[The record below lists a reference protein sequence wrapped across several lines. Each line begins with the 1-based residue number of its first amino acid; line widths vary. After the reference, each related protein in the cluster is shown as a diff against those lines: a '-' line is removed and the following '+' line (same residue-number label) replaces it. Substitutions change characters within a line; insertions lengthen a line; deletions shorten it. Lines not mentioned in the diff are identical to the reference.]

1 VPRGYAVV
9 NVDSR
14 GSGDSEGDLRFW
26 GTLEGQDGHDFVEQI
41 AAQPWCSGRVALAGN
56 SWLAISQWFIAR
68 EQPPHLTC
76 IAPMEGLSD
85 VLRENVGHGGI
96 DNSVF
101 LRMIASVLTGRGEQ
115 EDMGKMFDTDPYRNE
130 YWDDK
135 RVDFSQIQVPAYVVA
150 SYSTGLHN
158 PGSFRGFQE
167 IPHSKK
173 WYVAW
178 CSSLIPIRSIDLRR

>member
-1 VPRGYAVV
+1 M

-14 GSGDSEGDLRFW
+14 GSGDSEGDLCFW
-26 GTLEGQDGHDFVEQI
+26 GTPEGQDGHDFIEQI

-56 SWLAISQWFIAR
+56 SWLAIVQWFIAR

-85 VLRENVGHGGI
+85 VLRENVGRGGI
-96 DNSVF
+96 DNPVF
-101 LRMIASVLTGRGEQ
+101 LRMIASILMGRGEQ
-115 EDMGKMFDTDPYRNE
+115 EDMAKMHDTDPYRNE

-135 RVDFSQIQVPAYVVA
+135 RIDFNRIQVPAYIVA

-167 IPHSKK
+167 IPHNKK
-173 WYVAW
+173 W
-178 CSSLIPIRSIDLRR
+178 

>member
-1 VPRGYAVV
+1 
-9 NVDSR
+9 
-14 GSGDSEGDLRFW
+14 
-26 GTLEGQDGHDFVEQI
+26 
-41 AAQPWCSGRVALAGN
+41 
-56 SWLAISQWFIAR
+56 
-68 EQPPHLTC
+68 
-76 IAPMEGLSD
+76 MEGLSD
-85 VLRENVGHGGI
+85 VLRENVGRGGI

-173 WYVAW
+173 WYVTR
-178 CSSLIPIRSIDLRR
+178 CSSLIAIRSIDLRR